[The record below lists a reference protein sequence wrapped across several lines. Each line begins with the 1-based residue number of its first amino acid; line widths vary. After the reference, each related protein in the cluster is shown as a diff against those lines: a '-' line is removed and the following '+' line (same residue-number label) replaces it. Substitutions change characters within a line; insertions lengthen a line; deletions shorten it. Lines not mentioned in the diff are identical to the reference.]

1 MEKKLYV
8 LIVEDSEDDALLLV
22 RNLKNGGYEPVWE
35 RVENIQ
41 TMKAALQNRNWDIIL
56 CDYKMPT
63 FSAPEALKLVQEMNL
78 DIPFIVV
85 SGTVGEET
93 AVEVMKAGAQDYL
106 MKDKLA
112 RLTAAIAREIRE
124 VKMRLMKKSTEEL
137 LQKSEDN
144 FRHSLDELPL
154 GVRIINAEGV
164 TIYANREI
172 LNIYGYES
180 LEEFNSADHKERYTS
195 HDQAEYKKRAELIAT
210 GNDSPT
216 TYHLSIIRKDGQTR
230 HLEVFLKRVLWN
242 GAIQHQALYHD
253 ITERK
258 KAEKNLLESEERY
271 RTVVEN
277 AHESILIVRGGK
289 IVFANYSAV
298 RDSGYSLNE
307 LIGND
312 FSLFI
317 HSDDRAKVDDF
328 YLRRLKGENV
338 PGHYSFRIRCKDEN
352 IKWAELNTTIIDF
365 DGKPATL
372 NFIKDVTER
381 KQLDEERNESFR
393 KIKETLTATVNA
405 IAMIVEARDP
415 YTTGHQKRVALL
427 AEAIASEMGLTSD
440 QKEFI
445 TTASVMHDIGKLSVP
460 AEILSK
466 PTKLSPI
473 EYELIKTHSQAGYN
487 ILKDISFPWPVAEA
501 ILQHHERINGSGYP
515 HHLTGNEMMLE
526 AKIIAVADVVEA
538 ISSHRPYRATLG
550 IDYALEEISQ
560 NKNILYDPGVVDAC
574 LKLFREKNFSLT

>member
-195 HDQAEYKKRAELIAT
+195 HDQAEYKK
-210 GNDSPT
+210 
-216 TYHLSIIRKDGQTR
+216 
-230 HLEVFLKRVLWN
+230 
-242 GAIQHQALYHD
+242 
-253 ITERK
+253 
-258 KAEKNLLESEERY
+258 
-271 RTVVEN
+271 
-277 AHESILIVRGGK
+277 
-289 IVFANYSAV
+289 
-298 RDSGYSLNE
+298 
-307 LIGND
+307 
-312 FSLFI
+312 
-317 HSDDRAKVDDF
+317 
-328 YLRRLKGENV
+328 
-338 PGHYSFRIRCKDEN
+338 
-352 IKWAELNTTIIDF
+352 
-365 DGKPATL
+365 
-372 NFIKDVTER
+372 
-381 KQLDEERNESFR
+381 ERN
-393 KIKETLTATVNA
+393 
-405 IAMIVEARDP
+405 
-415 YTTGHQKRVALL
+415 
-427 AEAIASEMGLTSD
+427 
-440 QKEFI
+440 
-445 TTASVMHDIGKLSVP
+445 
-460 AEILSK
+460 
-466 PTKLSPI
+466 
-473 EYELIKTHSQAGYN
+473 
-487 ILKDISFPWPVAEA
+487 
-501 ILQHHERINGSGYP
+501 
-515 HHLTGNEMMLE
+515 
-526 AKIIAVADVVEA
+526 
-538 ISSHRPYRATLG
+538 
-550 IDYALEEISQ
+550 
-560 NKNILYDPGVVDAC
+560 
-574 LKLFREKNFSLT
+574 